1 MTDPLTTQAIA
12 ALSRGHGLFAGGVSG
27 ADIDAPQIQQYA
39 NAISWVANAVPTAA
53 AYRWRG
59 AARALRRLANTDEA
73 LAQIMAAAQID
84 HAHARTATRALLEAA
99 KTDAMALTDTPL
111 GRREAMARMAAR
123 LRAQHRHIARCRSRA
138 RLLGLR
144 LRRLRYLRTAA
155 ARRPQVTTPGGRAQ
169 VLAAIQKALDIKG
182 VHDPAAR
189 ARWTRGMD
197 LVARR
202 ESNYNANAIN
212 HWDSNAARGTP
223 QQGRLAVHRSDVRGL
238 SRAGHVDQHPRFGR
252 PGVRVHQLRER
263 PLRGGRRRIESGR
276 SDPAGRSSPQP
287 QGVLR
292 MPLSLSNR
300 DQNSG
305 HLFYNRRLRAATTR
319 FSVRMKHDDRKQ
331 TAALALSMV
340 LVAIAAGWMM
350 LLNVLK
356 PTGIVGDSAI
366 IGDRDSGALY
376 ARIDGRL
383 YPALNLTSARLATG
397 TAGQP
402 TWVKPAE
409 IAKYPTGPLVGIPGA
424 PAAMPVN
431 RGAVSAWAVCDTAG
445 RPRSADK
452 PVVTSIAGPITGG
465 GRATHLRDDAGL
477 LVTFDGSTYVI
488 WGGKRSQIDPTNRA
502 VTLSLGL
509 DPGVT
514 SPIQISRAL
523 FDGLPATEP
532 LRVPAVPEAGTPS
545 TWVPG
550 ARVGSVLQAQTAGG
564 GSQFYVLLPDGVQK
578 ISSFVAD
585 LLRSAN
591 SYGAAA
597 PRVVTPDVLVHTP
610 QVTSLPVEYY
620 PAGRLNFVDTAADP
634 TTCVSWEKASTD
646 PQARVAVYN
655 GRGLP
660 VPPSMDSR
668 IVRLV
673 RDDRAPASVVATQV
687 LVLPGA
693 ANFVTSTS
701 GVITAE
707 SRESLFWVSGNGV
720 RFGIANDEATLR
732 ALGLDPGAAV
742 QAPWPLLRTFA
753 AGPALSRD
761 AALLARDTVPTLG
774 QVAIVTTTAKAG
786 A

>member
-1 MTDPLTTQAIA
+1 
-12 ALSRGHGLFAGGVSG
+12 
-27 ADIDAPQIQQYA
+27 
-39 NAISWVANAVPTAA
+39 
-53 AYRWRG
+53 
-59 AARALRRLANTDEA
+59 
-73 LAQIMAAAQID
+73 
-84 HAHARTATRALLEAA
+84 
-99 KTDAMALTDTPL
+99 
-111 GRREAMARMAAR
+111 
-123 LRAQHRHIARCRSRA
+123 
-138 RLLGLR
+138 
-144 LRRLRYLRTAA
+144 
-155 ARRPQVTTPGGRAQ
+155 
-169 VLAAIQKALDIKG
+169 
-182 VHDPAAR
+182 
-189 ARWTRGMD
+189 
-197 LVARR
+197 
-202 ESNYNANAIN
+202 
-212 HWDSNAARGTP
+212 
-223 QQGRLAVHRSDVRGL
+223 
-238 SRAGHVDQHPRFGR
+238 
-252 PGVRVHQLRER
+252 
-263 PLRGGRRRIESGR
+263 
-276 SDPAGRSSPQP
+276 
-287 QGVLR
+287 

-742 QAPWPLLRTFA
+742 QAPVAVAADFCCGTGSVAGCGTLGSRYCAHPRPGGHCDDNGEGGRLDVQESVSHQPRQHRPAETRSGGSESADSSAGARAAQHLGDDRRSRVDRGADRHHRHAVRVGRAQLGHGVLPADGHRRVQHAGVLRTIRSS
-753 AGPALSRD
+753 PQD
-761 AALLARDTVPTLG
+761 HLG
-774 QVAIVTTTAKAG
+774 
-786 A
+786 

>member
-1 MTDPLTTQAIA
+1 MTMVGLIWAQATSGVIGRGGDIPWRLPEDQAHFREITMGHTIVMGRRTWDSLPAKVRPLPGRRNVV
-12 ALSRGHGLFAGGVSG
+12 LSRQADFMASG
-27 ADIDAPQIQQYA
+27 AEVVG
-39 NAISWVANAVPTAA
+39 S
-53 AYRWRG
+53 
-59 AARALRRLANTDEA
+59 LEEA
-73 LAQIMAAAQID
+73 L
-84 HAHARTATRALLEAA
+84 
-99 KTDAMALTDTPL
+99 
-111 GRREAMARMAAR
+111 
-123 LRAQHRHIARCRSRA
+123 
-138 RLLGLR
+138 
-144 LRRLRYLRTAA
+144 
-155 ARRPQVTTPGGRAQ
+155 
-169 VLAAIQKALDIKG
+169 
-182 VHDPAAR
+182 
-189 ARWTRGMD
+189 
-197 LVARR
+197 
-202 ESNYNANAIN
+202 
-212 HWDSNAARGTP
+212 
-223 QQGRLAVHRSDVRGL
+223 
-238 SRAGHVDQHPRFGR
+238 
-252 PGVRVHQLRER
+252 
-263 PLRGGRRRIESGR
+263 
-276 SDPAGRSSPQP
+276 
-287 QGVLR
+287 
-292 MPLSLSNR
+292 
-300 DQNSG
+300 
-305 HLFYNRRLRAATTR
+305 
-319 FSVRMKHDDRKQ
+319 
-331 TAALALSMV
+331 
-340 LVAIAAGWMM
+340 
-350 LLNVLK
+350 
-356 PTGIVGDSAI
+356 
-366 IGDRDSGALY
+366 
-376 ARIDGRL
+376 
-383 YPALNLTSARLATG
+383 
-397 TAGQP
+397 
-402 TWVKPAE
+402 
-409 IAKYPTGPLVGIPGA
+409 
-424 PAAMPVN
+424 
-431 RGAVSAWAVCDTAG
+431 
-445 RPRSADK
+445 
-452 PVVTSIAGPITGG
+452 
-465 GRATHLRDDAGL
+465 
-477 LVTFDGSTYVI
+477 
-488 WGGKRSQIDPTNRA
+488 
-502 VTLSLGL
+502 
-509 DPGVT
+509 T
-514 SPIQISRAL
+514 SP
-523 FDGLPATEP
+523 E
-532 LRVPAVPEAGTPS
+532 

>member
-1 MTDPLTTQAIA
+1 
-12 ALSRGHGLFAGGVSG
+12 
-27 ADIDAPQIQQYA
+27 
-39 NAISWVANAVPTAA
+39 
-53 AYRWRG
+53 
-59 AARALRRLANTDEA
+59 
-73 LAQIMAAAQID
+73 
-84 HAHARTATRALLEAA
+84 
-99 KTDAMALTDTPL
+99 
-111 GRREAMARMAAR
+111 
-123 LRAQHRHIARCRSRA
+123 
-138 RLLGLR
+138 
-144 LRRLRYLRTAA
+144 
-155 ARRPQVTTPGGRAQ
+155 
-169 VLAAIQKALDIKG
+169 
-182 VHDPAAR
+182 
-189 ARWTRGMD
+189 
-197 LVARR
+197 
-202 ESNYNANAIN
+202 
-212 HWDSNAARGTP
+212 
-223 QQGRLAVHRSDVRGL
+223 
-238 SRAGHVDQHPRFGR
+238 
-252 PGVRVHQLRER
+252 
-263 PLRGGRRRIESGR
+263 
-276 SDPAGRSSPQP
+276 
-287 QGVLR
+287 

-523 FDGLPATEP
+523 FDGLP
-532 LRVPAVPEAGTPS
+532 
-545 TWVPG
+545 
-550 ARVGSVLQAQTAGG
+550 
-564 GSQFYVLLPDGVQK
+564 DGVQK